1 MKRITSTQDQAN
13 SSIGLRGTN
22 KIHWTN
28 PSVLALAGN
37 SDPMGRMIS
46 TTRELVLKAMDDGW
60 QGPPFDPFWL
70 AEYLKLRVTARD
82 DVLDAR
88 VVADSA
94 KELGIEYNPTQPRGR
109 TRFSIAHEIAHTLFP
124 DCAEMVRNRTTVT
137 HRRRDEWQLELLC
150 NLSAAEILMPVSSAS
165 QILDSPITIDEILNQ
180 RKNFDVSVEA
190 ILLRLAKLTTQ
201 PITIFAAA
209 RERDEEGAPYRIDY
223 SESSSVSSVI
233 IPARTIVPA
242 KSVLSECTAIGYTA
256 KRKEQWTS
264 GLPELEVECVGVA
277 PYPGSAYPRV
287 VGLVRSA
294 AKQVPE
300 TQRIMYLV
308 GDATEPRGPDPKIIA
323 QVVNDKTA
331 NWGAGFAIAVARK
344 WPEVQRDFQGWVANE
359 KANLSLGESHIA
371 KASES
376 LSVYSMV
383 AQHGYGPSTK
393 PRIRYSALRSCLGK
407 LFQVASQNR
416 ATVHMPRIGA
426 GQAGGNWDVISE
438 IVYDT
443 LVSQGVEVTVYDL
456 PLHDERRKQN
466 ASVPESFAQSGN
478 RGE

>member
-1 MKRITSTQDQAN
+1 MKRIMSSVDQAN
-13 SSIGLRGTN
+13 SSISVRGTN
-22 KIHWTN
+22 KIAWTN

-37 SDPMGRMIS
+37 SDPMAHIIS

-88 VVADSA
+88 VIADSA
-94 KELGIEYNPTQPRGR
+94 KELGIEYNPTQPRSR

-124 DCAEMVRNRTTVT
+124 DCAEIVRNRTSVT

-150 NLSAAEILMPVSSAS
+150 NVSAAEILMPVSSAS
-165 QILDSPITIDEILNQ
+165 QILDTPITIDEILNQ

-209 RERDEEGAPYRIDY
+209 RERDEEGAQYRIDY
-223 SESSSVSSVI
+223 AMSSSTSSVSIS
-233 IPARTIVPA
+233 AGTRVPA

-256 KRKEQWTS
+256 KRKERWNS
-264 GLPELEVECVGVA
+264 ALPELEIECVGVA
-277 PYPGSAYPRV
+277 PYPGNTYPRV
-287 VGLVRSA
+287 VGIVRSA
-294 AKQVPE
+294 ANQVSE
-300 TQRIMYLV
+300 THRIRYLI
-308 GDATEPRGPDPKIIA
+308 GDATDPRGTGPTIIA
-323 QVVNDKTA
+323 HVVNDKTA

-344 WPEVQRDFQGWVANE
+344 WPEVQRDFQAWVAD
-359 KANLSLGESHIA
+359 KRANLSLGESHIA
-371 KASES
+371 RASES
-376 LSVYSMV
+376 VSVYSMV

-393 PRIRYSALRSCLGK
+393 PRIRYNALRSCLQG
-407 LFQVASQNR
+407 LFQVASQNQ
-416 ATVHMPRIGA
+416 ATVHIPRIGA

-438 IVYDT
+438 IIYDT

-456 PLHDERRKQN
+456 PIREKRRKQTG
-466 ASVPESFAQSGN
+466 SVLESFTQDGN